1 MRVKGFQKE
10 NGGIRVEL
18 DEGQLLFWSV
28 KNNIV
33 RCIYTKE
40 EVVRQGSPLG
50 IQAGYRFD
58 LQARN
63 RAEAL
68 EISNGWL
75 CVAVNKETGAFHWRD
90 HTGRDL
96 LEEGPKELQEIQIP
110 DYAIVA
116 GETESELVHTVD
128 GDRNFVKNL
137 CPVSEHSG
145 ENCASVGRNK
155 NVFMALARERR
166 EFIITVGTHSICTS
180 IT

>member
-75 CVAVNKETGAFHWRD
+75 CVAVNKETGAFH
-90 HTGRDL
+90 
-96 LEEGPKELQEIQIP
+96 
-110 DYAIVA
+110 
-116 GETESELVHTVD
+116 
-128 GDRNFVKNL
+128 
-137 CPVSEHSG
+137 
-145 ENCASVGRNK
+145 
-155 NVFMALARERR
+155 
-166 EFIITVGTHSICTS
+166 
-180 IT
+180 

>member
-110 DYAIVA
+110 DYAIV
-116 GETESELVHTVD
+116 D
-128 GDRNFVKNL
+128 G
-137 CPVSEHSG
+137 
-145 ENCASVGRNK
+145 
-155 NVFMALARERR
+155 
-166 EFIITVGTHSICTS
+166 
-180 IT
+180 

>member
-75 CVAVNKETGAFHWRD
+75 CVCLLYTSYQYVDDQLRWSATVENTGETDIVVGDWGDVYKRQ
-90 HTGRDL
+90 
-96 LEEGPKELQEIQIP
+96 GPK
-110 DYAIVA
+110 
-116 GETESELVHTVD
+116 
-128 GDRNFVKNL
+128 R
-137 CPVSEHSG
+137 
-145 ENCASVGRNK
+145 
-155 NVFMALARERR
+155 
-166 EFIITVGTHSICTS
+166 
-180 IT
+180 

>member
-68 EISNGWL
+68 EISN
-75 CVAVNKETGAFHWRD
+75 VRRSEQRNWRVS
-90 HTGRDL
+90 L
-96 LEEGPKELQEIQIP
+96 
-110 DYAIVA
+110 A
-116 GETESELVHTVD
+116 GSY
-128 GDRNFVKNL
+128 
-137 CPVSEHSG
+137 
-145 ENCASVGRNK
+145 
-155 NVFMALARERR
+155 RERFAGR
-166 EFIITVGTHSICTS
+166 GTQGTAGDPDP
-180 IT
+180 